1 MCTTFNVPEFNYI
14 SVIFYITPLSGLSV
28 IGITFSVIRQFPEM
42 VARSDVA
49 YRVKVQATF
58 IARFI
63 GAIIS
68 TETVDKTITVTVTDL
83 DDEAPTN
90 IQISNTDLPADSPV
104 GTLVGTLSATDVD
117 TDVHLP
123 FLQR

>member
-1 MCTTFNVPEFNYI
+1 MPI
-14 SVIFYITPLSGLSV
+14 SSS
-28 IGITFSVIRQFPEM
+28 
-42 VARSDVA
+42 
-49 YRVKVQATF
+49 QATF

-63 GAIIS
+63 GVIIS

-104 GTLVGTLSATDVD
+104 GTLVGTLSAFNTPSAVASGDGDMPISSSCED
-117 TDVHLP
+117 TLGFEFVAIGDFKISANLP
-123 FLQR
+123 VNSYSLKSEEH